1 MPTKQPEIMELKV
14 TVFTTQK
21 IQIFAYYIPLLSP
34 VLQL

>member
-1 MPTKQPEIMELKV
+1 MPTKQPEIMEKL

-21 IQIFAYYIPLLSP
+21 IQIFTYNIPLLSP